1 MLAAVTAARIRVIG
15 IAVGTGGQADLNA
28 IATDSGAVDS
38 AGAPLVSLAS
48 SGTVSTGVVDQIRS
62 LANATRFDINV
73 VYNDDT
79 SDTVDTWAA
88 FVDHIEAN
96 TAGDAARGCDP
107 RAADDTNGD
116 GYPDTFRDVEGGT
129 RVCFDI
135 IVKQNDTVMPLP
147 TPQLFRAT
155 LTVLGDG
162 FTPLDERDVFFLV
175 PPDIIVGPPI

>member
-1 MLAAVTAARIRVIG
+1 M
-15 IAVGTGGQADLNA
+15 
-28 IATDSGAVDS
+28 DSGAVDG

-48 SGTVSTGVVDQIRS
+48 GGTVDAAVVTQIQS

-73 VYNDDT
+73 VFTDDT
-79 SDTVDTWAA
+79 SDAVDTWAA

-96 TAGDAARGCDP
+96 ETGDPARGC
-107 RAADDTNGD
+107 AARTAEDTDGD
-116 GYPDTFRDVEGGT
+116 GYADTFRDVEGGT

-135 IVKQNDTVMPLP
+135 YVKQNDTVMP
-147 TPQLFRAT
+147 TADPQLFRAT

-175 PPDIIVGPPI
+175 PPEVVVGGPD